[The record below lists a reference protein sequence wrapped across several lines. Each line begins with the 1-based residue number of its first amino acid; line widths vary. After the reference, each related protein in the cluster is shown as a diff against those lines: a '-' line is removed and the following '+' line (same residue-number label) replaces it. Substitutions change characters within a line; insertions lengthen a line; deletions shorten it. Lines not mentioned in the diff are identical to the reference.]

1 MISIIGTMPT
11 AIPKQSLIPFK
22 IRFLKPKSFPPC
34 LAIHVILKLE
44 RNDCFVIIVSCKRQP
59 LK

>member
-22 IRFLKPKSFPPC
+22 IKFLKPEFSPMPC
-34 LAIHVILKLE
+34 NPCDTKT
-44 RNDCFVIIVSCKRQP
+44 
-59 LK
+59 